1 MAHTLSIIPGEII
14 PMMEKKIKTFFF
26 IPYNSCKS
34 IIIVKL
40 IYMDGWF
47 LLIFRFSSVLGD
59 FGGGWFEAESLLSLF
74 AVILL
79 RGLGEVAG

>member
-1 MAHTLSIIPGEII
+1 
-14 PMMEKKIKTFFF
+14 MMGKKKSRLFF

-40 IYMDGWF
+40 LYMDGWF

-59 FGGGWFEAESLLSLF
+59 FGGGWFEAESLLSPF